1 MDQALIEL
9 NHKIDTLT
17 TQVAFL
23 TEEAWLQRRNRQE
36 WDELKSDLTPVANE
50 VYQLS
55 VRQLDEIESYVR
67 LEDILRVSKRLVRN
81 TRNVEAALDQLESF
95 SDLAR
100 EVGPLTDEIFL
111 TVMTRLSEM
120 ESKGYFSFMQGGMA
134 IMDEIVTNFSEEDI
148 KQLGENIVLI
158 LQTVKEMTQPEIM
171 TLLRSSATAM
181 RDDEFP
187 GKVTMLD
194 LVRQLNDP
202 DVRRGLS
209 RTLNVLKTISDSS
222 NGSKVDSQ

>member
-1 MDQALIEL
+1 MDQALTEL
-9 NHKIDTLT
+9 NQKIDTLT

-23 TEEAWLQRRNRQE
+23 TEEARLQRRNRQE

-55 VRQLDEIESYVR
+55 VRQLDEIENYVR

-120 ESKGYFSFMQGGMA
+120 ESKGYFDFVNGGLT
-134 IMDEIVTNFSEEDI
+134 ILDEVVTNFSEDDI
-148 KQLGENIVLI
+148 KQLGDNIVLI

-181 RDDEFP
+181 RDDELP
-187 GKVTMLD
+187 HKVTMLD

-209 RTLNVLKTISDSS
+209 RTLNVLKTISESS
-222 NGSKVDSQ
+222 NGSEVKS